1 MKLRAVITISIYAVV
16 VVFISFWMAKQAYSW
31 LPPEASAESKLID
44 DLFSLF
50 TGLGTA
56 IYLGVMGPFLYS
68 LVFHRAGKYDME
80 DGPHIEGNNFL
91 EITWT
96 ATPLL
101 IVLMLSAISYRTY
114 EKMAIGGP
122 MELVHHHVPQIIEP
136 AYAEPFDSTPQQ
148 KIQEAVETEPT
159 ENIVVTARQWSWTFY
174 YPDRDVSSTELH
186 LPVDRRAKFT
196 LRSEDVI
203 HAFYIPAFRVGQYVV
218 PNQEIEYELT
228 PVKTGR
234 YRLRD
239 SMHSGTYFA
248 TNQSDVVVQPLE
260 EYEQWLADAS
270 SRTPTPAFNQA
281 IYEYSQASNPGAG
294 STKDKVAIRGWATI
308 PPAPA
313 PVVNFS
319 TQQPPDSPASGGNA
333 AEGQKIQK
341 APRQVPD
348 RSTPDYSKLQ

>member
-1 MKLRAVITISIYAVV
+1 MKLRAVITITIYSILVIL
-16 VVFISFWMAKQAYSW
+16 FSFWMAKQSYSW
-31 LPPEASAESKLID
+31 LPPEASAESKLTD

-56 IYLGVMGPFLYS
+56 VYFGTMGPFLYS
-68 LVFHRAGKYDME
+68 LIFHRAGKYDME
-80 DGPHIEGNNFL
+80 DGPHIEGNNIL

-101 IVLMLSAISYRTY
+101 IVLMLAAISYRTY

-122 MELVHHHVPQIIEP
+122 MELVHLHVPQVVEP

-148 KIQEAVETEPT
+148 QIQEAVETEPI
-159 ENIVVTARQWSWTFY
+159 ENIEVTARQWSWTFY
-174 YPDRDVSSTELH
+174 YPKEKVTSTELH

-196 LRSEDVI
+196 LRSEDVL
-203 HAFYIPAFRVGQYVV
+203 HGFYIPAFRVGQYVV

-228 PVKTGR
+228 PIKTGT

-248 TNQSDVVVQPLE
+248 SNQADVVVQPLD
-260 EYEQWLADAS
+260 EYERWLADAAAQTPS
-270 SRTPTPAFNQA
+270 SAFNQA
-281 IYEYSQASNPGAG
+281 VYEYSQSNEPGAG
-294 STKDKVAIRGWATI
+294 NTKDKVAIRGWETI
-308 PPAPA
+308 PPAPP

-319 TQQPPDSPASGGNA
+319 PKHSPDSPATGGNA
-333 AEGQKIQK
+333 AIGQTTQS
-341 APRQVPD
+341 ASRQVPD
-348 RSTPDYSKLQ
+348 PSTRN